1 LPAAAPIIQSRHN
14 PQYKQWQ
21 NFISHPERQEC
32 PWIPIE
38 GHKQIEELSR
48 EHPIELLLFS
58 DASQAPAQPLLPR
71 SRQSQPLAA
80 ELLEQLSS
88 VRSSQQ
94 LVAFFEKPAW
104 KWEDLTPW
112 TLYLDQ
118 LQDPGNLGTL
128 LRTAR
133 ATGIFSVVTSTN
145 SVACFNSKVIRASAA
160 SLFAVPFLEGFELEE
175 LKARGYALCAATLHE
190 GQSLFETRFEPPQ
203 AIIIGNEGSGPR
215 ASTLAVT
222 DDRLHIPMQKH
233 SQSLNAAVAGSLII
247 YEIFRQK
254 RSHG

>member
-1 LPAAAPIIQSRHN
+1 M
-14 PQYKQWQ
+14 
-21 NFISHPERQEC
+21 SHPESQEC

-38 GHKQIEELSR
+38 GNKQIEEISL

-58 DASQAPAQPLLPR
+58 DASKASAQPLLPR
-71 SRQSQPLAA
+71 SRQSQHLSA

-94 LVAFFEKPAW
+94 LVAFFEKPGW

-145 SVACFNSKVIRASAA
+145 SVGCFNSKVIRASAA
-160 SLFAVPFLEGFELEE
+160 SLFAVPFLEGLELEE
-175 LKARGYALCAATLHE
+175 LKARGYALCTATLHE

-222 DDRLHIPMQKH
+222 DNRLHIPMQKH

-254 RSHG
+254 GSHG